1 MKCLD
6 LEQEAEGNT
15 MAYQFKTDVL
25 IVGGGPAG
33 ASTALS
39 LLKYSD
45 LKVTIVEQSDLDT
58 LRVGEQVSP
67 AIFDLL
73 AYMNIDRTDFE
84 TNSFIYGYNHVAA
97 WGSANLSSRY
107 SISSTVEDSIQL
119 DRKAFD
125 LLLLERAGQ
134 RGASILPRTRCI
146 DFKQTKEGDWTIEL
160 KHKTKGD
167 ILVKTNFLVDA
178 TGRQNAVSRN
188 LGLKPLKSDELVAI
202 GTFITFEKGKV
213 PAQEVLLE
221 TVEEGWWYCATLPN
235 DKIGLTLFT
244 DAGIAKE
251 KQLQKTHQ
259 FNQLLLNTRY
269 IKNKIKQGVSYQ
281 SPWVRNAYSKLIDI
295 TPIKNYIAVG
305 DAIAS
310 FDPISSMGIGFALS
324 SACHASKTIIDFEN
338 NRDDTYRL
346 DYQNNINTIYKDYQQ
361 TKNQFYTTE
370 QRWKESEFW
379 QQRLMSNTIKSKIK
393 SY

>member
-6 LEQEAEGNT
+6 QEQEVEGE
-15 MAYQFKTDVL
+15 MAYHFKTDVL

-39 LLKYSD
+39 VLKYSD
-45 LKVTIVEQSDLDT
+45 LKVMIVEQSDLDT

-73 AYMNIDRTDFE
+73 AYMDIHRTDFE
-84 TNSFIYGYNHVAA
+84 TNSFIYGYDHVAA
-97 WGSANLSSRY
+97 WGSANLSSRH

-125 LLLLERAGQ
+125 LLLLERADQ

-146 DFKQTKEGDWTIEL
+146 DFWQTKEGDWTIEL

-167 ILVKTNFLVDA
+167 ILVKANFLVDA

-281 SPWVRNAYSKLIDI
+281 SPWVRNAFSKLIDI

-338 NRDDTYRL
+338 SGDDTCRL
-346 DYQNNINTIYKDYQQ
+346 DYQHNINAIYKDYQQ
-361 TKNQFYTTE
+361 TKNQFYATE

>member
-1 MKCLD
+1 
-6 LEQEAEGNT
+6 
-15 MAYQFKTDVL
+15 MAYHFETDVL

-45 LKVTIVEQSDLDT
+45 LKVMIVEQSDLDT

-73 AYMNIDRTDFE
+73 AYVDIHRTDFE

-97 WGSANLSSRY
+97 WGSANLSSRH

-167 ILVKTNFLVDA
+167 ILVKANFLVDA

-202 GTFITFEKGKV
+202 GAFVTFEKGKT

-269 IKNKIKQGVSYQ
+269 IKNKVKQGAAYQ
-281 SPWVRNAYSKLIDI
+281 SPWVRNAFSKLVDI
-295 TPIKNYIAVG
+295 TPVKNYIAVG

-338 NRDDTYRL
+338 SKDNTYRL
-346 DYQNNINTIYKDYQQ
+346 DYQHNIDAIYKDYQQ

-379 QQRLMSNTIKSKIK
+379 QQRLMSNTIKSKMK